1 MGHSEAEAAATEHIE
16 KGGGQMGAVIKY
28 GLEQL
33 SPVSPTGLQRK
44 LEESTQTYGKCIDKK
59 ARSVENNRFP
69 AELIDN

>member
-1 MGHSEAEAAATEHIE
+1 
-16 KGGGQMGAVIKY
+16 MGAVIKY